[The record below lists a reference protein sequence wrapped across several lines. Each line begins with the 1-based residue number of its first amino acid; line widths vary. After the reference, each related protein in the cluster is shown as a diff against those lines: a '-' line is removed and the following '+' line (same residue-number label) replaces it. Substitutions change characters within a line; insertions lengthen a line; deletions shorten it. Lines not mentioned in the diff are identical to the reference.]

1 MTGERP
7 LMPDDVPSSEG
18 HSLKAWGDAI
28 AAATPVPGGGSAA
41 AICGALAA
49 SLVAMVARLSDGTSD
64 AANEDAPGIAEEADR
79 LREDLTLL
87 AEEDV
92 MAYAGVARAR
102 EMPAE
107 EHDEAGLRRVNL
119 NAALAGAAEVQIAV
133 LRLAHRVLDLATA
146 ASRSPAP
153 GTIPDARAAAVLA
166 SAAAR
171 VAWENVRAD
180 LALIHEDPDLGPGDY
195 NPEKVTGLL
204 RQARSLLNGVLAA
217 EAELQRT
224 D

>member
-1 MTGERP
+1 MTGEQP
-7 LMPDDVPSSEG
+7 TIPDTAPSSEG

-49 SLVAMVARLSDGTSD
+49 SLVAMVARLSDGASEASSDDTSV
-64 AANEDAPGIAEEADR
+64 AEEADS

-87 AEEDV
+87 AEEDI

-107 EHDEAGLRRVNL
+107 QQDEAGLRRVNL

-133 LRLAHRVLDLATA
+133 LRLAHRVLDLANTV
-146 ASRSPAP
+146 SRSPAP
-153 GTIPDARAAAVLA
+153 GTLADARAAAVLA

-171 VAWENVRAD
+171 VAWENVQAD

-195 NPEKVTGLL
+195 HPEKVTGLL
-204 RQARSLLNGVLAA
+204 RQARRLLNEVLAT
-217 EAELQRT
+217 EARLERT